1 MLSTRTAAVAAALA
15 ASSLIAGGLV
25 GSGTAAAQTDQI
37 GTDGAGRVIAVEPAT
52 PVAAP
57 GGASAATAAQAHTG
71 RLAQQFGLSVG
82 ELVLDNV
89 QQLPGGSVARLQ
101 QKINGVPVFG
111 AQVVQDLD
119 GSGALLAA
127 VGKTSQRSAGAFP
140 ADAAAAQARAGKAA
154 VSAVA
159 AKDSAA
165 KALRADA
172 AQNYWYDAS
181 LGTDGAAA
189 TAVPSYFVPV
199 HGADPEDKWTVVVG
213 ADTTK
218 VLAVWGETRKASN
231 RVVCDAKRKVV
242 DLDVATE
249 ADIRCGANQPFG
261 VSRSEGQAASATADV
276 NNVYNYFGA
285 AQSFYSQYANYDLT
299 ANIGANYGDG
309 RGKALRGTVRMCEI
323 STGRDGVRRQ
333 QCPWANAFWD
343 GEQMAFGEGVTTM
356 DITGHELTHGV
367 TQHTSGLSGGYAAAI
382 NEGMS
387 DVFGKFIA
395 LKANDPNAAGANRW
409 LLGAGSSLG
418 QVRDMK
424 NPADSGGGASPDRV
438 NGQYWVDSDG
448 EEHTDATVV
457 GKTDYLI
464 TDGDTFNGQT
474 IRGIGENKSIAL
486 WWKVENLLRSTA
498 TFKDLGNA
506 LNTACATNV
515 RTKVAGTTADDCT
528 QVAKAVKATQLLQNA

>member
-1 MLSTRTAAVAAALA
+1 MLSRTAALAAALA
-15 ASSLIAGGLV
+15 ASSLIAGGLADATTT
-25 GSGTAAAQTDQI
+25 SAATDQLS
-37 GTDGAGRVIAVEPAT
+37 TDGAGRVIAVEPAA

-57 GGASAATAAQAHTG
+57 HGASAATAAQANVT
-71 RLAQQFGLSVG
+71 RLAKQFGLSVG
-82 ELVLDNV
+82 ELVLSDV
-89 QQLPGGSVARLQ
+89 RPVPGGSVARLQ

-127 VGKTSQRSAGAFP
+127 VGKTTQRSAGAFP
-140 ADAAAAQARAGKAA
+140 AQDAAARAKAGE
-154 VSAVA
+154 SAVA
-159 AKDSAA
+159 AVAAKNSAA

-181 LGTDGAAA
+181 LGTDGAPA
-189 TAVPSYFVPV
+189 TAVPAYFVPV

-213 ADTTK
+213 ADTNQ
-218 VLAVWGETRKASN
+218 VLTVWGETRQAAN
-231 RVVCDAKRKVV
+231 RVVCDANRKVV
-242 DLDVATE
+242 DLDTATE
-249 ADIRCGANQPFG
+249 ADIRCGAGHAFG
-261 VSRSEGQAASATADV
+261 VTRGEGQAAVATTDV
-276 NNVYNYFGA
+276 NKVYDYFGA
-285 AQSFYSQYANYDLT
+285 AQSFYSKYAGYDLT
-299 ANIGANYGDG
+299 ASIGANYGDG
-309 RGKALRGTVRMCEI
+309 KGKALRGTVRMCEI

-367 TQHTSGLSGGYAAAI
+367 TQHTSALAGGYAQAI

-395 LKANDPNAAGANRW
+395 IKANDPNAAGANRW

-418 QVRDMK
+418 QVRDMR
-424 NPADSGGGASPDRV
+424 NPANSGEGPSPDRV
-438 NGQYWVDSDG
+438 NGQYWAGPDG
-448 EEHTDATVV
+448 DEHIDAGVV

-474 IRGIGENKSIAL
+474 VRGIGEDKSIAL

-506 LNTACATNV
+506 LNTACASNV
-515 RTKVAGTTADDCT
+515 RTKVAGTTADDCA
-528 QVAKAVKATQLLQNA
+528 QVAKAVKATQLNQNA